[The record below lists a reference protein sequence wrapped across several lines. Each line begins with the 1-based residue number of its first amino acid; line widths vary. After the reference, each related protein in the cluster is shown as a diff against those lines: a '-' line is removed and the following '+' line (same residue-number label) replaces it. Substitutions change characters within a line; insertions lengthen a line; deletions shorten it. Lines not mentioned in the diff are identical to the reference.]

1 MSNSTPSGTKN
12 PPGTVIITGASSGI
26 GAAFARHLG
35 ALGYRLIL
43 VARRREHLQVLS
55 RELNKQYNTASEIL
69 VSDLSRA
76 DGMARVEKKISEL
89 KNLVMLVNNAGF
101 GTTGKFYQIELDK
114 QIEMINLHVTAS
126 VRLCR
131 AALPGMIA
139 NGLGS
144 IINVSSIAAYIPS
157 DGNANY
163 CASKAYLKVFSE
175 ALQAELRNT
184 GIRVQALCPGLT
196 YTEFHDTPE
205 YHEFNRSRFPRI
217 LWMSAEELVS
227 RSLKALK
234 KNRVTY
240 IPGLVN
246 RLLIIIA
253 SSPLLSLIRAFM
265 SRRKKPA

>member
-1 MSNSTPSGTKN
+1 MSHPTLSGTN
-12 PPGTVIITGASSGI
+12 SSPGTALITGASSGI

-35 ALGYRLIL
+35 ARGYRLIL
-43 VARRREHLQVLS
+43 VARREERLLDLS
-55 RELNKQYNTASEIL
+55 REIKDKYHTSSEII

-76 DGMARVEKKISEL
+76 DGMARVEKKISKL
-89 KNLVMLVNNAGF
+89 KNLAMLVNNAGF
-101 GTTGKFYQIELDK
+101 GTTGKFYQIDLDK

-131 AALPGMIA
+131 AVLPQMIA
-139 NGLGS
+139 NGHGS
-144 IINVSSIAAYIPS
+144 IINVSSIAAYLPS
-157 DGNANY
+157 NGNANY

-175 ALQAELRNT
+175 ALQTELQNT

-205 YHEFNRSRFPRI
+205 YHEFKRSRFPRI

-246 RLLIIIA
+246 RLLVIIA
-253 SSPLLSLIRAFM
+253 SSPLISLMRAFM
-265 SRRKKPA
+265 SQRKKPA

>member
-1 MSNSTPSGTKN
+1 MSNPNLSGTN
-12 PPGTVIITGASSGI
+12 SSPGTVLITGASSGI

-35 ALGYRLIL
+35 SRGYQLIL
-43 VARRREHLQVLS
+43 VARREERLLALS
-55 RELNKQYNTASEIL
+55 REIMDKYHTSSEIL
-69 VSDLSRA
+69 VSDLSRTE
-76 DGMARVEKKISEL
+76 DLARAEKKISEL
-89 KNLVMLVNNAGF
+89 KNLVMLINNAGF
-101 GTTGKFYQIELDK
+101 GTSGKFFNINLEK
-114 QIEMINLHVTAS
+114 QIEMINLHVIAG

-139 NGLGS
+139 NGHGS

-163 CASKAYLKVFSE
+163 SASKAYLKVFSE
-175 ALQAELRNT
+175 ALQAELQNT

-196 YTEFHDTPE
+196 YTEFHDTAE
-205 YHEFNRSRFPRI
+205 YKNFSRSRFPKI
-217 LWMSAEELVS
+217 LWMSAEELTA
-227 RSLKALK
+227 RSLKTLK

-246 RLLIIIA
+246 RLLVIIA

>member
-1 MSNSTPSGTKN
+1 MSNPNLSGTN
-12 PPGTVIITGASSGI
+12 RSPGTVLITGASSGI

-35 ALGYRLIL
+35 SQGYRLIL
-43 VARRREHLQVLS
+43 VARRKEHLLKLS
-55 RELNKQYNTASEIL
+55 REIKDKYHTFSEIL
-69 VSDLSRA
+69 VSDLSQA
-76 DGMARVEKKISEL
+76 DGMERVEKKISEL
-89 KNLVMLVNNAGF
+89 KNLVMLINNAGF
-101 GTTGKFYQIELDK
+101 GTTGKFYQIDLGK
-114 QIEMINLHVTAS
+114 QIEMINLHVIAG

-131 AALPGMIA
+131 AALPQMIA
-139 NGLGS
+139 HGHGS

-157 DGNANY
+157 NGNANY

-175 ALQAELRNT
+175 ALQAELQNT

-196 YTEFHDTPE
+196 YTEFHDTLE
-205 YHEFNRSRFPRI
+205 YKNFNRSRFPRI

-246 RLLIIIA
+246 RLLITIA
-253 SSPLLSLIRAFM
+253 SSPLISPIRAFM